1 MSKLSDW
8 WNETQT
14 ISTSTENISTEK
26 INFDKV
32 DSSQLEATLFKL
44 FEKYKDGFAM
54 ILFANIIT
62 LITALFST
70 FIIFNSN
77 SLSDIQTTYKVV
89 LFVSLISY
97 VIVLYGLFKLYNASE
112 LRKSSEK

>member
-14 ISTSTENISTEK
+14 ISISSENISTEK

-70 FIIFNSN
+70 FIIFSSN
-77 SLSDIQTTYKVV
+77 SLSLIQTTSKVA
-89 LFVSLISY
+89 LFVSLLSY